1 MGDADTTIR
10 LRLCNEPGATSRVR
24 QAVERV
30 ARASNLTAEAI
41 FDLKVAAT
49 EAVTNAIKGA
59 PSNHAVEV
67 AIAGGKNTVQVEV
80 TDRGRFKP
88 SYGPDTAREAEGGR
102 GIPLMLALVDEVEF
116 ASFRNGTRVRLR
128 RAS

>member
-1 MGDADTTIR
+1 M
-10 LRLCNEPGATSRVR
+10 
-24 QAVERV
+24 ERV

-41 FDLKVAAT
+41 FHLKVAAT

-59 PSNHAVEV
+59 PSNRAVEV
-67 AIAGGKNTVQVEV
+67 AIAGGKVQVEV
-80 TDRGRFKP
+80 TDRGGFKP
-88 SYGPDTAREAEGGR
+88 SYRLDTAREAEGGR

>member
-1 MGDADTTIR
+1 
-10 LRLCNEPGATSRVR
+10 
-24 QAVERV
+24 VERV

-88 SYGPDTAREAEGGR
+88 SYRPDTAREAEGGR